1 MGYPNVRVVN
11 AGVGGCG
18 TFCQLGQLENNIAWM
33 QPDLVVD
40 AVFVGNNISENV
52 LWTAA
57 GYQAAPWH
65 PKGITWGAS
74 AAALV
79 DQSGHWFARNGTA
92 ATNLPPPWD
101 PSQPLPAPVGNS
113 PIPAPPPPATFSKRA
128 LWDGLR
134 AHSLLLS
141 RLFGSP
147 VDPSVT
153 TAPGELPLAQQQEQL
168 NLTSFEWTILQDPPR
183 TYWLDVAWPLFGE
196 YLAQIDDTAASV
208 NAPTVVMVIPQM
220 GQFDAQARYRSMYDY
235 RFAESEVD
243 WNRPQAQVAAEVD
256 RLGLPELDLL
266 PIFRERPDADQ
277 LYLREDTHFSALG
290 HQVVAGALATYL
302 RNANWLPGAAPRA
315 RPEPSQPFRATREP
329 ERQSCFHRTVARL
342 AYRRATDRARGGSP
356 RARGAQS
363 THALDFEQ
371 IRRACRENGYRAP
384 ASSTRV
390 RQSLAEIASRRAH
403 ELVRRRAIVGQRLEE
418 VIRAPALERADRV
431 HALELAQDAWA
442 DLVTECV
449 TDKLWGVEEDRID
462 VPRRFGDVLQRQRT
476 GVMHTAFL
484 RT

>member
-1 MGYPNVRVVN
+1 MRKTPNAALVLGTFGLAIALLVLVLGEIGLRIGALRESGLVELQCAGTASLLDGQKGLFELDAVSGYRMRPNTCVRLQSSEYDQVLKTNTHGFVGPDIPAEKPPGEFRIVVLGDSYTAGGQVPFEQNYTALLETDLHQMGYPNVRVVN

-52 LWTAA
+52 LWTAG

-315 RPEPSQPFRATREP
+315 QT
-329 ERQSCFHRTVARL
+329 
-342 AYRRATDRARGGSP
+342 
-356 RARGAQS
+356 
-363 THALDFEQ
+363 
-371 IRRACRENGYRAP
+371 
-384 ASSTRV
+384 
-390 RQSLAEIASRRAH
+390 
-403 ELVRRRAIVGQRLEE
+403 
-418 VIRAPALERADRV
+418 
-431 HALELAQDAWA
+431 
-442 DLVTECV
+442 
-449 TDKLWGVEEDRID
+449 
-462 VPRRFGDVLQRQRT
+462 
-476 GVMHTAFL
+476 
-484 RT
+484 